1 MRRVPRE
8 AFVPETSQAL
18 AYADRA
24 LPIGNG
30 QTISQ
35 PFMVAVMPEALRLH
49 GPERVLEIGTGSG
62 YQTAILAELAAHVFS
77 IERHAELAA
86 AGRATLAA
94 LGYTNVDVVVGDG
107 TLGLAEHA
115 PFDRILV
122 TAGAPR
128 VPDAL
133 TQQLSRQGGRLII
146 PVGTSEQQWI
156 TVVVRDGDRF
166 EEATREACVFVP
178 LLGQDAWHE

>member
-1 MRRVPRE
+1 
-8 AFVPETSQAL
+8 
-18 AYADRA
+18 
-24 LPIGNG
+24 
-30 QTISQ
+30 
-35 PFMVAVMPEALRLH
+35 
-49 GPERVLEIGTGSG
+49 
-62 YQTAILAELAAHVFS
+62 
-77 IERHAELAA
+77 
-86 AGRATLAA
+86 
-94 LGYTNVDVVVGDG
+94 
-107 TLGLAEHA
+107 
-115 PFDRILV
+115 V